1 MSEPRILV
9 VGSTMMDLIA
19 YAQRLPEV
27 GETLV
32 GDRFQMGFGGK
43 GANQAVM
50 AARFGAPVAMVNA
63 VGSDA
68 YGAAHMENFAK
79 EKINTTWM
87 RTVEGSSGVAPIWVD
102 AKGKNRIII
111 IPGANNST
119 DPAVAEEAVRE
130 FAPSIVVGELEIP
143 QHVTLAAFRAA
154 RAAGIT
160 TLLNPAPAA
169 ELDPDLLAATDWLAP
184 NETEFATIFGGEPR
198 GDGASARI
206 KAAATTSGTKL
217 IVTLG
222 SAGAVIAI
230 PGEELVNIPAPE
242 AKVVDTTGAGDAFL
256 GAFAF
261 GLASGLTPVE
271 AAKLSVACAS
281 ASVERL
287 GTQSSYLSRDD
298 AAALAAPYL
307 AKRRT

>member
-63 VGSDA
+63 VGNDA
-68 YGAAHMENFAK
+68 YGSAHMENFAK
-79 EKINTTWM
+79 EGINTTWM
-87 RTVEGSSGVAPIWVD
+87 RTVKESSGVAPIWVD

-119 DPAVAEEAVRE
+119 DPAVAEMAVRE
-130 FAPSIVVGELEIP
+130 FAPRIVVGELEIP

-198 GDGASARI
+198 GDGAAARI
-206 KAAATTSGTKL
+206 KAAAAKSGAKL
-217 IVTLG
+217 VVTLG

-230 PGEELVNIPAPE
+230 PGEELINIPAPE
-242 AKVVDTTGAGDAFL
+242 AIDTTGAGDAFL
-256 GAFAF
+256 GAFAY

-271 AAKLSVACAS
+271 AARLSVTCAS

-287 GTQSSYLSRDD
+287 GTQSSYLSRED

-307 AKRRT
+307 AKRSS

>member
-63 VGSDA
+63 VGNDA
-68 YGAAHMENFAK
+68 YGSAHMENFAK
-79 EKINTTWM
+79 EGIDTTWM

-119 DPAVAEEAVRE
+119 DPAVAETAVRE
-130 FAPSIVVGELEIP
+130 FAPAIVVGELEIP

-198 GDGASARI
+198 GDGAVARI
-206 KAAATTSGTKL
+206 KAAAKSGAKL
-217 IVTLG
+217 VVTLG

-230 PGEELVNIPAPE
+230 PGEELINISAPE
-242 AKVVDTTGAGDAFL
+242 AKVIDTTGAGDAFL

-287 GTQSSYLSRDD
+287 GTQSSYLSRED

-307 AKRRT
+307 AKRSS

>member
-1 MSEPRILV
+1 
-9 VGSTMMDLIA
+9 
-19 YAQRLPEV
+19 
-27 GETLV
+27 
-32 GDRFQMGFGGK
+32 
-43 GANQAVM
+43 M

-63 VGSDA
+63 VGNDA
-68 YGAAHMENFAK
+68 YGSAHMENFAK
-79 EKINTTWM
+79 EGINTTWM
-87 RTVEGSSGVAPIWVD
+87 RTVEESSGVAPIWVD

-119 DPAVAEEAVRE
+119 DPAVAETAVRE
-130 FAPSIVVGELEIP
+130 FAPAIVVGELEIP

-198 GDGASARI
+198 GDGAVARI
-206 KAAATTSGTKL
+206 KAAAAKSGAKL
-217 IVTLG
+217 VVTLG

-230 PGEELVNIPAPE
+230 PGEELINISAPE
-242 AKVVDTTGAGDAFL
+242 AKVIDTTGAGDAFL

-287 GTQSSYLSRDD
+287 GTQSSYLSRED

-307 AKRRT
+307 AKRSS

>member
-1 MSEPRILV
+1 MSLAATLLSSARRYRGVSGRALARQTASSQAGLVGVENGSADATIERLDRILRALDYQV
-9 VGSTMMDLIA
+9 VALPT
-19 YAQRLPEV
+19 RL
-27 GETLV
+27 GT
-32 GDRFQMGFGGK
+32 
-43 GANQAVM
+43 A
-50 AARFGAPVAMVNA
+50 
-63 VGSDA
+63 SDA
-68 YGAAHMENFAK
+68 E
-79 EKINTTWM
+79 
-87 RTVEGSSGVAPIWVD
+87 
-102 AKGKNRIII
+102 GKNRIII

-119 DPAVAEEAVRE
+119 DPAVAETAVRE
-130 FAPSIVVGELEIP
+130 FAPAIVVGELEIP

-198 GDGASARI
+198 GDGAVARI
-206 KAAATTSGTKL
+206 KAAAAKSGAKL
-217 IVTLG
+217 VVTLG

-230 PGEELVNIPAPE
+230 PGEELINIAAPE
-242 AKVVDTTGAGDAFL
+242 AKVIDTTGAGDAFL

-287 GTQSSYLSRDD
+287 GTQSSYLSRED

-307 AKRRT
+307 AKRSS

>member
-1 MSEPRILV
+1 
-9 VGSTMMDLIA
+9 
-19 YAQRLPEV
+19 
-27 GETLV
+27 
-32 GDRFQMGFGGK
+32 
-43 GANQAVM
+43 M

-63 VGSDA
+63 VGNDA
-68 YGAAHMENFAK
+68 YGSAHMENFAK
-79 EKINTTWM
+79 EGINTTWM

-119 DPAVAEEAVRE
+119 DPAVAETAVRE
-130 FAPSIVVGELEIP
+130 FAPTIVVGELEIP

-198 GDGASARI
+198 GDGAVARI
-206 KAAATTSGTKL
+206 KAAAAKSGAKL
-217 IVTLG
+217 VVTLG

-230 PGEELVNIPAPE
+230 PGEELINIPAPE
-242 AKVVDTTGAGDAFL
+242 AKVIDTTGAGDAFL

-287 GTQSSYLSRDD
+287 GTQSSYLRRED

-307 AKRRT
+307 AKRSS

>member
-63 VGSDA
+63 VGNDA
-68 YGAAHMENFAK
+68 YGSAHMENFAK
-79 EKINTTWM
+79 EGINTTWM

-119 DPAVAEEAVRE
+119 DPAVAETAVRE
-130 FAPSIVVGELEIP
+130 FAPTIVVGELEIP

-154 RAAGIT
+154 RATGIT

-198 GDGASARI
+198 GDGAVARI
-206 KAAATTSGTKL
+206 KAAAKSGAKL
-217 IVTLG
+217 VVTLG

-230 PGEELVNIPAPE
+230 PGEELINIPAPE
-242 AKVVDTTGAGDAFL
+242 AKVIDTTGAGDAFL

-287 GTQSSYLSRDD
+287 GTQSSYLSRED

-307 AKRRT
+307 AKRSS

>member
-63 VGSDA
+63 VGNDA
-68 YGAAHMENFAK
+68 YGSAHMENFAK
-79 EKINTTWM
+79 EGINTTWM

-111 IPGANNST
+111 IPGANNNT
-119 DPAVAEEAVRE
+119 DPTVAETAVRE
-130 FAPSIVVGELEIP
+130 FAPAIVVGELEIP
-143 QHVTLAAFRAA
+143 QHVTLAAFCAA

-198 GDGASARI
+198 GDGAATRI
-206 KAAATTSGTKL
+206 KAAAAKSGAKL
-217 IVTLG
+217 VVTLG
-222 SAGAVIAI
+222 SAGAVIAM
-230 PGEELVNIPAPE
+230 PDEELINIPAPE
-242 AKVVDTTGAGDAFL
+242 AKVIDTTGAGDAFL

-287 GTQSSYLSRDD
+287 GTQSSYLSRED

-307 AKRRT
+307 AKRSS

>member
-1 MSEPRILV
+1 
-9 VGSTMMDLIA
+9 
-19 YAQRLPEV
+19 
-27 GETLV
+27 
-32 GDRFQMGFGGK
+32 
-43 GANQAVM
+43 
-50 AARFGAPVAMVNA
+50 MVNA
-63 VGSDA
+63 VGNDA
-68 YGAAHMENFAK
+68 YGSAHMENFAK
-79 EKINTTWM
+79 EGIDTTWM

-119 DPAVAEEAVRE
+119 DPAVAETAVRE

-198 GDGASARI
+198 GDGAVARI
-206 KAAATTSGTKL
+206 KAAAAKSGAKL
-217 IVTLG
+217 VVTLG

-230 PGEELVNIPAPE
+230 PGEELINIPAPE
-242 AKVVDTTGAGDAFL
+242 AKVIDTTGAGDAFL

-287 GTQSSYLSRDD
+287 GTQSSYLSRED

-307 AKRRT
+307 AKRSS

>member
-19 YAQRLPEV
+19 YAQRIPEV

-68 YGAAHMENFAK
+68 YGSAHMENFAR
-79 EKINTTWM
+79 EGISTTWM
-87 RTVEGSSGVAPIWVD
+87 RTVDGSSGVAPIWVD

-111 IPGANNST
+111 IPGANNNT
-119 DPAVAEEAVRE
+119 DPVVAETAVRD
-130 FAPSIVVGELEIP
+130 FLPSIVVGELEIP

-169 ELDPDLLAATDWLAP
+169 ALDPELLAATDWLAP
-184 NETEFATIFGGEPR
+184 NETEFAAIFGGEPR
-198 GDGASARI
+198 GDGAAARI
-206 KAAATTSGTKL
+206 KGAAATSGTKL
-217 IVTLG
+217 TVTLG
-222 SAGAVIAI
+222 SAGAVIAL
-230 PGEELVNIPAPE
+230 PGEELITIPAPE
-242 AKVVDTTGAGDAFL
+242 ANVVDTTGAGDAFL

-261 GLASGLTPVE
+261 ALASGLTPVE

-287 GTQSSYLSRDD
+287 GTQSSYLSRED

-307 AKRRT
+307 AKRSS